1 LPQELAIE
9 CGRAASDAVP
19 DSWKCNGRPVRLVDG
34 ATIAMPDTGDNQA
47 RYPQSTSQA
56 QGLGFPQCRLVCL
69 LCQASGALLDC
80 EISPR
85 AGKGNDE
92 QSGLREQLDVLER
105 DDILIG
111 DAYYCSY
118 WLFCELSKRGVDA
131 VFEQNGARRKKTDFR
146 RGRRLGHND
155 HVVTL
160 KKPEVRPE
168 WMSEEEYTRTPSSID
183 VRELRVSGKILSTT
197 FTDSESKPKS
207 AIKTLYWQRWDVE
220 LDFRNLKTTMGMNT
234 MSCRTPDMVFEEIWV
249 YLLAYNVTRL
259 LMSQAAASH
268 QLLPRQISFKH
279 TIQMWLAW
287 KDERTDADPVVL
299 FALIAQCRVGN
310 RPGRIEPRAVKRR
323 LKRFPSLTVPRHI
336 ARARIMLHGHP

>member
-1 LPQELAIE
+1 MDERGGIY
-9 CGRAASDAVP
+9 SD
-19 DSWKCNGRPVRLVDG
+19 
-34 ATIAMPDTGDNQA
+34 
-47 RYPQSTSQA
+47 
-56 QGLGFPQCRLVCL
+56 
-69 LCQASGALLDC
+69 
-80 EISPR
+80 
-85 AGKGNDE
+85 
-92 QSGLREQLDVLER
+92 
-105 DDILIG
+105 
-111 DAYYCSY
+111 
-118 WLFCELSKRGVDA
+118 
-131 VFEQNGARRKKTDFR
+131 
-146 RGRRLGHND
+146 
-155 HVVTL
+155 
-160 KKPEVRPE
+160 
-168 WMSEEEYTRTPSSID
+168 TPSSID

-234 MSCRTPDMVFEEIWV
+234 MSCRTPDMVFKEIWV